1 MCKLTVSPGHPM
13 ATDQRKFHVMM
24 TERIDLAR
32 SMKKKMTTKAEETEE
47 QKAERRCY
55 SQYGNKENLSFDPLK
70 ELNLPANY
78 DEVLDRFKKLQGE
91 RAMEAL
97 N

>member
-55 SQYGNKENLSFDPLK
+55 SQYGNKENLSFAPLK

-78 DEVLDRFKKLQGE
+78 DEVRDRFKKLQGA

-97 N
+97 S